1 MKETMTEI
9 WAYVVAALIYG
20 LVVWTIMA
28 YFGEIVFL
36 IADLMQK
43 IKE

>member
-1 MKETMTEI
+1 MKERMTEI

-36 IADLMQK
+36 IYDLMQE